1 MVKASLR
8 KFREFYKLPKLLIR
22 KLTPTMVTG
31 FRDFLKND
39 PKLSGETPYDYFAR
53 FKRVVNQAHVDGLIH
68 NDPTKNISIKRDS
81 NKLKKNILTE
91 EELKILA
98 TTQCGNSE
106 VKRAFL
112 FACFSGLGDA
122 EIRNLTWE
130 KIMNDKLI
138 IYREKTGEQVI
149 VNLSQTALKL
159 LGKRGNS
166 KEYIFHL
173 PSTTAIAKNLKNWM
187 KKTKIDKHISFY
199 CGRHSFACMLLMKGA
214 NLKTVA
220 DLLGHTTTQ
229 HTLKYLNY
237 VDPLKDE
244 AINKLPNLDI

>member
-1 MVKASLR
+1 
-8 KFREFYKLPKLLIR
+8 
-22 KLTPTMVTG
+22 
-31 FRDFLKND
+31 
-39 PKLSGETPYDYFAR
+39 
-53 FKRVVNQAHVDGLIH
+53 
-68 NDPTKNISIKRDS
+68 
-81 NKLKKNILTE
+81 
-91 EELKILA
+91 
-98 TTQCGNSE
+98 
-106 VKRAFL
+106 
-112 FACFSGLGDA
+112 
-122 EIRNLTWE
+122 
-130 KIMNDKLI
+130 MNDKLI